1 MATTFFK
8 TIKDT
13 VKHWYLPLI
22 VGILLVILGLYMF
35 SVPQATYLS
44 LVLFFSASFLIF
56 GIMELI
62 FAVQNS
68 KNLDNWGWYLVGA
81 LLDLFVGI
89 ILFFQPQVAFV
100 ALPYFIG
107 FSLMFR
113 SIQGLGFAFDL
124 KSYGV
129 LQWGNLAVIS
139 LLGFILS
146 ILLIMNP
153 IIAGFSLVVVTALAF
168 IFSGISA
175 IVLAFNLRK
184 LKNYPGKISQELKDK
199 IEAVKA
205 EYHHALKNG
214 EQK

>member
-8 TIKDT
+8 TIRET

-22 VGILLVILGLYMF
+22 IGILLVILGLYMF

-62 FAVQNS
+62 FAVQNRN
-68 KNLDNWGWYLVGA
+68 NLDNWGWYLVGA

-113 SIQGLGFAFDL
+113 SIQGIGFAFDL

-129 LQWGNLAVIS
+129 LQWGNLALVS
-139 LLGFILS
+139 LLGLIGSVIL
-146 ILLIMNP
+146 ILNP
-153 IIAGFSLVVVTALAF
+153 LLAGISLVVVTAVAF

-175 IVLAFNLRK
+175 IILAFNLRQ

-199 IEAVKA
+199 IESVKN
-205 EYHHALKNG
+205 EYHDALKSSG
-214 EQK
+214 KH